1 MDKKKIFYGWWI
13 VLACFLNMTLIYASV
28 ANLVSLFIIPVTQEL
43 NCSVTQFTTYFTVMA
58 LASIFTGPIAGSLIR
73 KMNIKLYLSI
83 FNSIAALSFFG
94 FSFATQVYHFYI
106 FGVLM
111 GVGMVGGSLIPVSI
125 LITNWFNE
133 KRGLCLGIALAGSGF
148 GGAVL
153 SPLINWVITTYSWR
167 GGYLT
172 LSMLIFAVL
181 LPFAIFV
188 IKFTPADK
196 GLLPLGMAKNSN
208 AQSIELMGATQSQ
221 ALKSLSFWALSLAI
235 FVSGIVINS
244 MLIYLTPILRE
255 VGVASSDAAMILSL
269 ASAMVIFAKLGV
281 GRLFDKVGLIT
292 TLLVV
297 SAASLSSLIFLSH
310 SDTMA
315 LAILF
320 CIFTG
325 IGSTAI
331 TVTPAYITSAL
342 FGQKEYGAKYG
353 TLSIFI
359 SLGAAVSPVISGV
372 IYSINQSYALLIDV
386 LMVLSVLQFVLFF
399 ISVKTKPKF
408 ELETNIGT
416 EEMAK

>member
-1 MDKKKIFYGWWI
+1 MRNKKIFYGWWI
-13 VLACFLNMTLIYASV
+13 VFACFLNMTFIYASI
-28 ANLVSLFIIPVTQEL
+28 ANLVSLFIIPVTKDL

-58 LASIFTGPIAGSLIR
+58 LASIFIGPVAGRLIR
-73 KMNIKLYLSI
+73 KVDIRLYLVI
-83 FNSIAALSFFG
+83 FNSIAALSFVG
-94 FSFATQVYHFYI
+94 FSFSTQVYHFYI

-148 GGAVL
+148 GGAIL
-153 SPLINWVITTYSWR
+153 SPFINWVITAYSWR
-167 GGYLT
+167 VGYLS
-172 LSMLIFAVL
+172 LSAMIFIVL
-181 LPFAIFV
+181 LPLAIFV

-196 GLLPLGMAKNSN
+196 GLLPLGMAKTSN
-208 AQSIELMGATQSQ
+208 PQNIELIGTTQSQ
-221 ALKSLSFWALSLAI
+221 TFKSLSFWSLSLAI
-235 FVSGIVINS
+235 IVSGIVING
-244 MLIYLTPILRE
+244 MLIYLAPILRE
-255 VGVASSDAAMILSL
+255 LGVTASDAAMILAS

-281 GRLFDKVGLIT
+281 GRLFDKVGLII

-297 SAASLSSLIFLSH
+297 SIGNLASLFFLSH
-310 SDTMA
+310 SNVMA

-320 CIFTG
+320 SIFAG

-353 TLSIFI
+353 ALSIFI
-359 SLGAAVSPVISGV
+359 SLGAAVSPIVAGM
-372 IYSINQSYALLIDV
+372 IYSINQSYTLLIEV

-408 ELETNIGT
+408 EPDSDTGT
-416 EEMAK
+416 VEMAQ

>member
-1 MDKKKIFYGWWI
+1 MRNKKIFYGWWI
-13 VLACFLNMTLIYASV
+13 VFACFLNMTFIYASI
-28 ANLVSLFIIPVTQEL
+28 ANLVSLFIIPVTKDL

-58 LASIFTGPIAGSLIR
+58 LASIFIGPVAGRLIR
-73 KMNIKLYLSI
+73 KVDIRLYLVI
-83 FNSIAALSFFG
+83 FNSIAALSFVG

-148 GGAVL
+148 GGAIL
-153 SPLINWVITTYSWR
+153 SPFINWVITAYSWR
-167 GGYLT
+167 VGYLS
-172 LSMLIFAVL
+172 LSAMIFIVL
-181 LPFAIFV
+181 LPLAIFV

-196 GLLPLGMAKNSN
+196 GLLPLGMAKTSN
-208 AQSIELMGATQSQ
+208 PQNIELIGTTQSQ
-221 ALKSLSFWALSLAI
+221 TFKSLSFWSLSLAI
-235 FVSGIVINS
+235 IVSGIVING
-244 MLIYLTPILRE
+244 MLIYLAPILRE
-255 VGVASSDAAMILSL
+255 LGVTSSDAAMILAS

-281 GRLFDKVGLIT
+281 GRLFDKVGLII

-297 SAASLSSLIFLSH
+297 SIGNLASLFFLSH
-310 SDTMA
+310 SNVMA

-320 CIFTG
+320 SIFAG

-353 TLSIFI
+353 ALSIFI
-359 SLGAAVSPVISGV
+359 SLGAAVSPIVAGM
-372 IYSINQSYALLIDV
+372 IYSINQSYTLLIEV

-408 ELETNIGT
+408 EPDSDTGT
-416 EEMAK
+416 AEMAQ